1 MMGRYTDDFKAAN
14 AIRAESERRAV
25 APAVDED
32 GFTVDYHLAQVD
44 IALAAAKRAH
54 SMGVDGSFQ
63 FESGQA
69 IAHLQKAIGL
79 SVIKEAMQ

>member
-1 MMGRYTDDFKAAN
+1 MGRYTDDFKAAN

-25 APAVDED
+25 PPAVDED
-32 GFTVDYHLAQVD
+32 GFTVDYHLAEAEE
-44 IALAAAKRAH
+44 ALRRAKRAH
-54 SMGVDGSFQ
+54 SMGVEGSLQ
-63 FESGQA
+63 FEAGQG

>member
-1 MMGRYTDDFKAAN
+1 MGRYTDDHKAAN

-25 APAVDED
+25 PPAVDEE
-32 GFTVDYHLAQVD
+32 GFTVDYHLAHAD
-44 IALAAAKRAH
+44 IALANAKRAH
-54 SMGVDGSFQ
+54 SMGIEGSLQ
-63 FESGQA
+63 FEARQV

>member
-1 MMGRYTDDFKAAN
+1 MGRYTDDFKAAN

-25 APAVDED
+25 PPAVDED

-44 IALAAAKRAH
+44 IALANAKRAH
-54 SMGVDGSFQ
+54 GMGIEGSLQ
-63 FESGQA
+63 FEAGQA